1 MYFSYAG
8 LHCKTISGYAKGAE
22 YKPGMTFTGE
32 QGQHSWNSVLVNGAW
47 RLVDCHW
54 AARRLVGKKVTTEN
68 VRYEL
73 DEYYFMPDPHQLI
86 FTHYPEDQN
95 WQLLEKNITLN
106 DFENLVPVK
115 SAFFKYGL
123 QILSH
128 REAVIS
134 SNREVTVRIGCP
146 PFKAKTLAFTFTLTF
161 ADGTEE
167 HDGTK
172 LSRYGMQVIQWF
184 PDGA

>member
-1 MYFSYAG
+1 MCDRFLKNPVIYFSYAG

-22 YKPGMTFTGE
+22 YKPGMRFTGE
-32 QGQHSWNSVLVNGAW
+32 QGQHSWNGVVVEGAW

-54 AARRLVGKKVTTEN
+54 AARRLVGKKVTPEN

-86 FTHYPEDQN
+86 FTHFPDDSS
-95 WQLLEKNITLN
+95 WQLLERPITLT

-128 REAVIS
+128 REAVIHT
-134 SNREVTVRIGCP
+134 NREVC
-146 PFKAKTLAFTFTLTF
+146 FSL
-161 ADGTEE
+161 
-167 HDGTK
+167 
-172 LSRYGMQVIQWF
+172 
-184 PDGA
+184 